1 MILGAFELNPR
12 WPTQHVELRP
22 VSECLFFVAVRLS
35 DIYPLK
41 KKEGEKREKNR
52 FALAV
57 INKQRKGNR
66 NKVVMGEVCVG
77 GATLLVFVTKE
88 GDKWRIKM
96 R

>member
-1 MILGAFELNPR
+1 MIPGAFELNPR

-22 VSECLFFVAVRLS
+22 VSKCLFFVAVRLS

-41 KKEGEKREKNR
+41 KKKNGEKSGEKNR
-52 FALAV
+52 LALAV

-77 GATLLVFVTKE
+77 EPLCWYL
-88 GDKWRIKM
+88 
-96 R
+96 